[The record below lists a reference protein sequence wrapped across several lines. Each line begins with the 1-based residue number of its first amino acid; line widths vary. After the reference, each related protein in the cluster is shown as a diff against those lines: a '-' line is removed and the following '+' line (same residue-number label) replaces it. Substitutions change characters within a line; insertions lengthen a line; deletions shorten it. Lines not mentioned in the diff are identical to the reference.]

1 MSRLDTL
8 PSVVNRVFQ
17 PDVPVE
23 DVPVKA
29 VNDKS
34 ILVLCSKTLSQE
46 DMDVFEEYGSVVV
59 WNDKYVNVPLS
70 QIPPFDYLVGDMSS
84 KNFRLTLGRTDLS
97 AYKIVSYVSVLQK
110 VEDFIEQVPC
120 NNVLTSIP
128 HHAINKADF
137 DNQLQNAKLISPSVV
152 KSFFKWVLG
161 CLKK

>member
-8 PSVVNRVFQ
+8 PSVINRVVQ
-17 PDVPVE
+17 PDVPLVQAQ
-23 DVPVKA
+23 VKA
-29 VNDKS
+29 VDEKA
-34 ILVLCSKTLSQE
+34 ILVLCSKNLSQE
-46 DMDVFEEYGSVVV
+46 DMDVFAEYGSVVV

-70 QIPPFDYLVGDMSS
+70 QIPPFDYLIGDMSS

-97 AYKIVSYVSVLQK
+97 AYNIVSYVSVLQK

-120 NNVLTSIP
+120 TNVLTSIP
-128 HHAINKADF
+128 RHAINKADF
-137 DNQLQNAKLISPSVV
+137 DHQLQNAKLVSPSMV